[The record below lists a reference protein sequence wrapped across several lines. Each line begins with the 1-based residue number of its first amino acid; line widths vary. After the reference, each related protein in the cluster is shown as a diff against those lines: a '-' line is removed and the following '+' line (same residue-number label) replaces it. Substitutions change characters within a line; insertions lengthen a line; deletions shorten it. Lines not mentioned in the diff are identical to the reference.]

1 MLGGGLERVPV
12 RRRLSVVLIGL
23 ADWPDGLS

>member
-1 MLGGGLERVPV
+1 MSGGGLERVPV
-12 RRRLSVVLIGL
+12 RRRLGVVLIGL